1 MAAVHGIIK
10 SFLIIISL
18 ATAMTTNAQAKLYL
32 SVGSRTLS
40 ATLADNEATH
50 SLIKLLENGSITI
63 SMSDYGGFEKVGIL
77 PQSLPASDT
86 HITTVPGDIM
96 LYQGR
101 NMVIFYG
108 SNSWSYTP
116 LGRIDDVTASSLKEF
131 LGNGNMEVT
140 LSLSSA
146 SGIGEVKADNDRDDI
161 IYDLKGNRLNEV
173 TKTGIYIVNGKKVFI
188 EK

>member
-1 MAAVHGIIK
+1 MTQVHRIIET
-10 SFLIIISL
+10 FLIILSMT
-18 ATAMTTNAQAKLYL
+18 TAMAANAQNKL
-32 SVGSRTLS
+32 SITVGDRTLY
-40 ATLADNEATH
+40 ATMADNEATH
-50 SLIKLLENGSITI
+50 SLVGLLNDGPITI
-63 SMSDYGGFEKVGIL
+63 NMSDYGGFEKVGAL

-96 LYQGR
+96 LYQGC

-116 LGRIDDVTASSLKEF
+116 LGRIDGVTASSLKEF
-131 LGNGNMEVT
+131 LGNGNVEVT

-146 SGIGEVKADNDRDDI
+146 SGIGEVKADNGKDII

>member
-1 MAAVHGIIK
+1 MTQVHRIIET
-10 SFLIIISL
+10 FLIILSMT
-18 ATAMTTNAQAKLYL
+18 TAMAANAQNRL
-32 SVGSRTLS
+32 SITVGNRTLY
-40 ATLADNEATH
+40 ATMADNEAIH
-50 SLIKLLENGSITI
+50 SLVGLLNDGPITI
-63 SMSDYGGFEKVGIL
+63 NMSDYGGFEKVGAL
-77 PQSLPASDT
+77 PQLLLASDT

-116 LGRIDDVTASSLKEF
+116 LGRIDGVTASSLKEF
-131 LGNGNMEVT
+131 LGNGNVEVT

-146 SGIGEVKADNDRDDI
+146 SGIAEVKADNGKDVI

>member
-1 MAAVHGIIK
+1 MVVIHRIIK
-10 SFLIIISL
+10 TFLIILSL
-18 ATAMTTNAQAKLYL
+18 ATAMTVSAQNKLNIT
-32 SVGSRTLS
+32 VGNRTLS
-40 ATLADNEATH
+40 ATMPDNDATH
-50 SLIKLLENGSITI
+50 SLIRLLNDGPITI
-63 SMSDYGGFEKVGIL
+63 NMSDYGGFEKVGAL

-108 SNSWSYTP
+108 LNSWSYTP
-116 LGRIDDVTASSLKEF
+116 LGRIDGVTASSLKEF
-131 LGNGNMEVT
+131 LGNGNVEVT

-146 SGIGEVKADNDRDDI
+146 SGIGEVKADNGKDVI

>member
-1 MAAVHGIIK
+1 MTM
-10 SFLIIISL
+10 
-18 ATAMTTNAQAKLYL
+18 TAGAQTKLYL
-32 SVGSRTLS
+32 SVGSRTLT
-40 ATLADNEATH
+40 ATLADNEATGG
-50 SLIKLLENGSITI
+50 LIRLLKNGPITI
-63 SMSDYGGFEKVGIL
+63 TMSDYGGFEKVGAL

-108 SNSWSYTP
+108 SNSWKYTP
-116 LGRIDDVTASSLKEF
+116 LGRMDGATVSSLKEF
-131 LGNGNMEVT
+131 LGNGNVEVT
-140 LSLSSA
+140 LSLSSS
-146 SGIGEVKADNDRDDI
+146 SGIGEVKTDNDKDVI

-173 TKTGIYIVNGKKVFI
+173 AKTGVYIVNGKKVFI

>member
-10 SFLIIISL
+10 FVLVILSL
-18 ATAMTTNAQAKLYL
+18 ATAMATNAQNKL
-32 SVGSRTLS
+32 SITVGNRTLS
-40 ATLADNEATH
+40 ATMADNEAARR
-50 SLIKLLENGSITI
+50 LVQLLSAGPITI
-63 SMSDYGGFEKVGIL
+63 NLSDYGGFEKVGAL

-108 SNSWSYTP
+108 SNSWNYTP
-116 LGRIDDVTASSLKEF
+116 LGRIDGATTSSLKEF
-131 LGNGNMEVT
+131 LGNGNVEVT
-140 LSLSSA
+140 LSLSSPSA
-146 SGIGEVKADNDRDDI
+146 IGEVKADNGKDVI
-161 IYDLKGNRLNEV
+161 IFDLKGNRLNEV
-173 TKTGIYIVNGKKVFI
+173 TKTGVYIVNGKKVFI

>member
-1 MAAVHGIIK
+1 MTAAHRIIK
-10 SFLIIISL
+10 TFLIILSM
-18 ATAMTTNAQAKLYL
+18 ATFMTASAQNNLHIT
-32 SVGSRTLS
+32 VGNRTLS
-40 ATLADNEATH
+40 ATMPDNDATR
-50 SLIKLLENGSITI
+50 SLIRLLNNGPVTI
-63 SMSDYGGFEKVGIL
+63 NMSDYGGFEKVGAL

-86 HITTVPGDIM
+86 HITTVAGDIM

-116 LGRIDDVTASSLKEF
+116 LGRIDGVTASSLKEF
-131 LGNGNMEVT
+131 LGNGNVNVT
-140 LSLSSA
+140 LSLSPA
-146 SGIGEVKADNDRDDI
+146 AGIAEVKADNGKEVI

-188 EK
+188 KK

>member
-1 MAAVHGIIK
+1 MTAAHRIIK
-10 SFLIIISL
+10 PFLIILSM
-18 ATAMTTNAQAKLYL
+18 ATFMTASTQNNLHIT
-32 SVGSRTLS
+32 VGNRTLS
-40 ATLADNEATH
+40 ATMPDNDATH
-50 SLIKLLENGSITI
+50 SLIRLLNNGPVTI
-63 SMSDYGGFEKVGIL
+63 NMSDYGGFEKVGAL

-116 LGRIDDVTASSLKEF
+116 LGRIDGVTASSLKEF
-131 LGNGNMEVT
+131 LGNGNVEVT

-146 SGIGEVKADNDRDDI
+146 SGIGEVKADNGKDVI
-161 IYDLKGNRLNEV
+161 IYDLKGNRLKEIIAAGV
-173 TKTGIYIVNGKKVFI
+173 YIVNGKKVFI